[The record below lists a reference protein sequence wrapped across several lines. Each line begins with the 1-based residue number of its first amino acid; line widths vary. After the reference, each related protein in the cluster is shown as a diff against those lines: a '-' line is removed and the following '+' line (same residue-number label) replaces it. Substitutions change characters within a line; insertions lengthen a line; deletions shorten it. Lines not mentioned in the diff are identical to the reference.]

1 MGSAYL
7 PAVGR
12 RPFRDPALPRDQ
24 RADDPLQRLTL
35 EERIALLHR
44 VARLGGATVFP
55 QTVGLGATNRHTGQ
69 DRIVTVQPFAD
80 HDGCYGCCGCYGS
93 NPPTPL
99 ASPHR
104 RGLAP
109 EL

>member
-24 RADDPLQRLTL
+24 RVDDPLQRLTL

-44 VARLGGATVFP
+44 VAWLGGVTVFP
-55 QTVGLGATNRHTGQ
+55 QAVGLGTINRHAGR
-69 DRIVTVQPFAD
+69 DRIVTVQPFAG
-80 HDGCYGCCGCYGS
+80 HDGCYGCYGS